1 VVPILSFD
9 LEINKAAE
17 STGVYVIVK
26 VDLVL
31 WVARRMISLGV
42 IRESV
47 EAVGEVGLTRN
58 LANEEGII
66 ARLMG

>member
-26 VDLVL
+26 VDLV
-31 WVARRMISLGV
+31 
-42 IRESV
+42 
-47 EAVGEVGLTRN
+47 RN